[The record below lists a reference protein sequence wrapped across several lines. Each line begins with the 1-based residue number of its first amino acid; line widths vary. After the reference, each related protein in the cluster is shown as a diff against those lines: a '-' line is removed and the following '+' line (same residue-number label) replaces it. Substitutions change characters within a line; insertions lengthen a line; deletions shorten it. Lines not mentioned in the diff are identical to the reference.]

1 MRLETTV
8 FLIHP
13 GATNWHRDG
22 QLLGRRDIAMNDQG
36 RAQAERVAE
45 CLAGA
50 GIAEVIASPL
60 QRAVQ
65 TATLIGQRFG
75 IDVARDHRLIDFHI
89 GQWEGKPP
97 DEVLA
102 SDEYQ
107 QFAANPMTVR
117 VPGGETMHEV
127 KNRAVAAVEQ
137 ALEDNPAGATIAIVT
152 HARVIRVLLTHY
164 MGASPSAYHCLR
176 IHPGSISVLAFS
188 HESHRPR
195 ILAINWSGSLAD
207 ILAQPEQPV

>member
-1 MRLETTV
+1 VETTV

-22 QLLGRRDIAMNDQG
+22 LLLGRRDIAMNDHG

-45 CLAGA
+45 WLKDTR
-50 GIAEVIASPL
+50 IAEVIASPL

-65 TATLIGQRFG
+65 TAATIGKRFG
-75 IDVARDHRLIDFHI
+75 IDVARDQRLIDFHI

-97 DEVLA
+97 AEVLA
-102 SDEYQ
+102 SEEYQ
-107 QFAANPMTVR
+107 QFAANPMAVR
-117 VPGGETMHEV
+117 VPGGETLHEV
-127 KNRAVAAVEQ
+127 KNRAVSAVEQ

-164 MGASPSAYHCLR
+164 MSAPPSTYHCLR

-195 ILAINWSGSLAD
+195 IIAVNWSGDLPD